1 MTKVLVIYTGGT
13 IGMIKDPETG
23 LLNSFDFN
31 SVYEHIPELNRLHT
45 EIDTMSVK
53 KPIDS
58 SEMTSEHWINLAK
71 LIKKNYNHYD
81 GFVILHGTDTMSY
94 SASALS
100 FMIQGLHKPIIFTG
114 SQLPIGVIR
123 TDGKENLI
131 TAIEIAA
138 AKDSNGE
145 SIIQEV
151 AVYFEYSLY
160 RGNRSS
166 KVSSNQ
172 FEAFKS
178 PNYPELAIAGVNIKY
193 KWSAL
198 QRPQFS
204 GPVYQFG
211 MSKSVA
217 LLKIFPGM
225 DIDLYKGL
233 FDASQTKGIVLET
246 FGSGNAPSIDKMQGI
261 MTRYVEEG
269 GLIINITQC
278 SSGGVK
284 QGAYQTSS
292 FFNKIGVISG
302 SDMTAEAALTKLMF
316 ALGNEEDLKKVK
328 DLIAIPICGEMER

>member
-1 MTKVLVIYTGGT
+1 M
-13 IGMIKDPETG
+13 
-23 LLNSFDFN
+23 
-31 SVYEHIPELNRLHT
+31 
-45 EIDTMSVK
+45 
-53 KPIDS
+53 
-58 SEMTSEHWINLAK
+58 
-71 LIKKNYNHYD
+71 
-81 GFVILHGTDTMSY
+81 
-94 SASALS
+94 
-100 FMIQGLHKPIIFTG
+100 
-114 SQLPIGVIR
+114 
-123 TDGKENLI
+123 
-131 TAIEIAA
+131 
-138 AKDSNGE
+138 
-145 SIIQEV
+145 
-151 AVYFEYSLY
+151 
-160 RGNRSS
+160 
-166 KVSSNQ
+166 SSNQ

-178 PNYPELAIAGVNIKY
+178 PNYPELAVAGVNIKY

-198 QRPQFS
+198 QRPKFS
-204 GPVYQFG
+204 EPLYQFG

-246 FGSGNAPSIDKMQGI
+246 FGSGNAPSIDKMQRI

-302 SDMTAEAALTKLMF
+302 LDMTAEAALTKLMF

-328 DLIAIPICGEMER
+328 SLIAMPICGEMDC